1 MKEEKFG
8 TDDDE
13 DVDDLEKPSQVL
25 LFLAL
30 ENMPT
35 SSFDKS

>member
-13 DVDDLEKPSQVL
+13 DVDDPEKPSQVL
-25 LFLAL
+25 LFFGIREYAD
-30 ENMPT
+30 E
-35 SSFDKS
+35 FF